1 MNKEVNT
8 TSWGSSYTGALSR
21 GCRQCISGEKLVVLV
36 TTDCNSKCFY
46 CPLSNERKTSPF
58 SYANE
63 RPIKRISDL
72 ELEASLM
79 DAQGA
84 SMTGG
89 DPLEHHSF
97 SKTLEYCRI
106 LREKYSKEFHI
117 HLYTRGKE
125 IDSEMLTQI
134 APYINEIRFHV
145 KNLQKDFE
153 QIEFAT
159 QFDLDIGIEVPVIPT
174 KEFEY
179 YCELINRFATII
191 PKKEQFYFVNLNE
204 LEVSET
210 NYRNLLAHK
219 LEVNSNHPSAIEGSA
234 NLAKR
239 IVKWASENS
248 TVPVHFCSLST
259 KDTVQLSN
267 RLHRIARNV
276 QLPSDVVISDGPDK
290 GLLLRGIIQTPS
302 LDLNTLKQLLMKR
315 FEIPANLIYVDH
327 NKNRILTNAALL
339 DELKEKI
346 KILVPD
352 AILAIVEEYPTYDNL
367 QTTFIP
373 I

>member
-1 MNKEVNT
+1 MNKEVKT
-8 TSWGSSYTGALSR
+8 TPWGSRYTGSLSR
-21 GCRQCISGEKLVVLV
+21 GCKQCISGEKLVVLV

-46 CPLSNERKTSPF
+46 CPLSNERKASPF

-63 RPIKRISDL
+63 RPIRHISDL

-106 LREKYSKEFHI
+106 LREKYSNDFHI

-125 IDSEMLTQI
+125 INSEMLTEL
-134 APYINEIRFHV
+134 APYVNEIRFHV
-145 KNLQKDFE
+145 KNLQKDLE
-153 QIEFAT
+153 RIKFAM
-159 QFDLDIGIEVPVIPT
+159 QFDLDIGIEVPVVPT
-174 KEFEY
+174 KGLDY
-179 YCELINRFATII
+179 YCKLITQFSEILPNNN
-191 PKKEQFYFVNLNE
+191 QFYFINLNE
-204 LEVSET
+204 LEISET

-219 LEVNSNHPSAIEGSA
+219 LKMNPNHPAAIEGSA
-234 NLAKR
+234 NLAKK
-239 IVKWASENS
+239 IVKWASEN
-248 TVPVHFCSLST
+248 TKVPVHFCALST
-259 KDTVQLSN
+259 KDNVQLSN
-267 RLHRIARNV
+267 RLHRIAKNV
-276 QLPSDVVISDGPDK
+276 MFPFDVVISNGPDK

-302 LDLNTLKQLLMKR
+302 SDLNYLKRVLMKR
-315 FEIPANLIYVDH
+315 FDIPEDFIYVDQQ
-327 NKNRILTNAALL
+327 KNRILTNAALL

-346 KILVPD
+346 KNLFPE
-352 AILAIVEEYPTYDNL
+352 AILAIAEEYPTYDNL

-373 I
+373 L